1 MKKAFLCTTVL
12 LMILVMGLSGC
23 GGNGNKETTPTNQ
36 PAESNSGSKP
46 SEGSETAKPPA
57 EAEKVVFWTF
67 VDAHQKFYESMAA
80 SWNDSHPDK
89 AIALEATTIPYDDMH
104 TKLLVALQSGVGAPD
119 LVDIEQSKFPNF
131 MKGTP
136 QLVSLNDIVEPEL
149 GNIVKS
155 RVEIYSK
162 DSTYYGIDYHVGATV
177 MYYNKEMLDQAG
189 VSPDTIKT
197 WADFETAGKQVLDKT
212 GKPMITFEGNGN
224 WSWWPAISQQGSD
237 QVDENGNVTVDTP
250 VNVKTM
256 EFFQKLVKEGVAAV
270 APGAGH
276 DTEEYFGYMDSG
288 SAASVFM
295 PFWFMN
301 RFTDHM
307 PDLKGKIIIRPMPAW
322 EEGGNRS
329 AGMGGTATS
338 ITNQAKNP
346 DLIKE
351 FLAYAKLSKEGNL
364 QVWKQ
369 LGFDPIRTDVWS
381 DPAMKE
387 SNKFTDYFGTDIFDT
402 LLSVKEEIAPVHIR
416 EKSPEVFDAIRNKAM
431 PQIFIDMKDPAQV
444 LKEVQA
450 SLK

>member
-1 MKKAFLCTTVL
+1 MKKQGIVTLAAMMALS
-12 LMILVMGLSGC
+12 MGLSGC
-23 GGNGNKETTPTNQ
+23 GGDGNNTKNATGNAAAKTDNAQ
-36 PAESNSGSKP
+36 AESTTGAGGSGK
-46 SEGSETAKPPA
+46 
-57 EAEKVVFWTF
+57 AEKLVFWTF
-67 VDAHQKFYESMAA
+67 VDAHQKFMESMAD
-80 SWNDSHPDK
+80 SWNQSHPDK
-89 AIALEATTIPYDDMH
+89 QIELEGTTIPYDDMH
-104 TKLLVALQSGVGAPD
+104 TKLLIALQSGVGAPD

-136 QLVSLNDIVEPEL
+136 QLVSLNDILEPEL

-177 MYYNKEMLDQAG
+177 MYYNKELLDQAG
-189 VSPDTIKT
+189 LNADDIKT
-197 WADFETAGKQVLDKT
+197 WADFETAGKTMLEKT

-237 QVDENGNVTVDTP
+237 QVDKDGNVTVDTP
-250 VNVKTM
+250 VNVQTM
-256 EFFQKLVKEGVAAV
+256 QFFQKLVKEGVAAV

-276 DTEEYFGYMDSG
+276 DTEEYFGYMDSE

-295 PFWFMN
+295 PFWFMG

-307 PDLKGKIIIRPMPAW
+307 PDLKGKMIIRPMPAW
-322 EEGGNRS
+322 TEGGNRS

-346 DLIKE
+346 ELLKE
-351 FLAYAKLSKEGNL
+351 FLSYAKLSKEGNI
-364 QVWKQ
+364 QIWKQ
-369 LGFDPIRTDVWS
+369 LGFDPIRTDVWN

-387 SNKFTDYFGTDIFDT
+387 SNKYTDYFGTDIFDT
-402 LLSVKEEIAPVHIR
+402 LLSVKDEIAPVNIR
-416 EKSPEVFDAIRNKAM
+416 EISPKVFDAIRNEAIPM
-431 PQIFIDMKDPAQV
+431 IFIDMADPAV
-444 LKEVQA
+444 ALKKVQD

>member
-1 MKKAFLCTTVL
+1 MKQNVWSTAAVSLAVAVG
-12 LMILVMGLSGC
+12 ISGC
-23 GGNGNKETTPTNQ
+23 
-36 PAESNSGSKP
+36 S
-46 SEGSETAKPPA
+46 A
-57 EAEKVVFWTF
+57 EAPAAHPAHDQGTPKAGSSAGEKVVFWTF
-67 VDAHQKFYESMAA
+67 VEAHKKFVESMAA
-80 SWNDSHPDK
+80 SWNQSHPDNK
-89 AIALEATTIPYDDMH
+89 IELQAATIPYDDMH

-149 GNIVKS
+149 KNIVPS

-162 DSTYYGIDYHVGATV
+162 DRTYYGIDYHVGATV
-177 MYYNKEMLDQAG
+177 MYYNKELLDQAG
-189 VSPDTIKT
+189 INPDSIRT
-197 WADFETAGKQVLDKT
+197 WNDFAAAGRVMLEKT

-237 QVDENGNVTVDTP
+237 QVDASGNATVDTP

-256 EFFQKLVKEGVAAV
+256 QFFQQMVKDKVAAV

-288 SAASVFM
+288 RAASVFM
-295 PFWFMN
+295 PFWFMT
-301 RFTDHM
+301 RFTDQM
-307 PDLKGKIIIRPMPAW
+307 PGLKGKIVIRPMPAW
-322 EEGGNRS
+322 TEGGNRS

-338 ITNQAKNP
+338 ITSQAKNP
-346 DLIKE
+346 KLIKD
-351 FLAYAKLSKEGNL
+351 FLAYAKLTKEGNI
-364 QVWKQ
+364 QIWRQ
-369 LGFDPIRTDVWS
+369 LGFDPIRTDVWT

-402 LLSVKEEIAPVHIR
+402 LLSVKDQIAPVHIR
-416 EKSPEVFDAIRNKAM
+416 EKSPVVFDAIRNKAI
-431 PQIFIDMKDPAQV
+431 PDIFINMKDPAVV

-450 SLK
+450 GLQ